1 MLIHILHYNKHE
13 CVKAKHASS
22 DADPEVGAFPFPSH
36 ALAWVLCSAHI
47 PSDHSLPQLLLHM
60 PLLPYSGHPMT
71 KAFITHGG
79 TNGIYEAIYHGIP
92 MVGIPIFADQHD
104 NIAHM
109 RVKGA
114 AVELDFSTLK
124 TQDLVDALNTVIN
137 NST

>member
-1 MLIHILHYNKHE
+1 MKAE
-13 CVKAKHASS
+13 CASS
-22 DADPEVGAFPFPSH
+22 DAESEVRAVRFSSS
-36 ALAWVLCSAHI
+36 AVCSAH
-47 PSDHSLPQLLLHM
+47 SLVNLVCHSCCYTCLSFLVP
-60 PLLPYSGHPMT
+60 GHPLT

-104 NIAHM
+104 NVAHM
-109 RVKGA
+109 RAKGA
-114 AVELDFSTLK
+114 AVELDFSTMT

>member
-1 MLIHILHYNKHE
+1 M
-13 CVKAKHASS
+13 KAKRARS
-22 DADPEVGAFPFPSH
+22 DADPEFRAVPFPSS
-36 ALAWVLCSAHI
+36 AFAWVVRSAHV
-47 PSDHSLPQLLLHM
+47 PVKAVCHSCCYMCLSFPV
-60 PLLPYSGHPMT
+60 PGHPLT

-92 MVGIPIFADQHD
+92 MVGIPMFADQHD

-109 RVKGA
+109 RAKGA
-114 AVELDFSTLK
+114 AVGLDFSTLK